1 MVHERTLAGGPAD
14 GTRVS
19 QQLLDVLK
27 QQRRRRRRS
36 FWLGF
41 LAIFVVGGLWA
52 QLSKDPIGPAF
63 ADDFVIEAEED
74 IFFEDEPAILE
85 PPITTIPETT
95 TTGVDPP
102 DSSVAPSTTGVDPD
116 DTLADSE
123 TTVTEP

>member
-1 MVHERTLAGGPAD
+1 LVGGPAD

-27 QQRRRRRRS
+27 EQRRQRRLR

-41 LAIFVVGGLWA
+41 LAILLVGGLWA

-63 ADDFVIEAEED
+63 GNDFVVEAEEE
-74 IFFEDEPAILE
+74 IFFEDDAPPVPLTTVAEP
-85 PPITTIPETT
+85 TT
-95 TTGVDPP
+95 TEAEVT
-102 DSSVAPSTTGVDPD
+102 
-116 DTLADSE
+116 